1 MSKLNSK
8 ALSARRARELAM
20 QIVYQFYARPD
31 DSFDEIYRGF
41 AEDFAA
47 DDTAL
52 DAAHGIA
59 KGVSENRDSLEE
71 LLIENLRGWRPER
84 ISIIDKAVIFVA
96 LYEAYMKQERT
107 PVAVAIDEAVELVK
121 RYGTDDSG
129 RFVNGVL
136 GNIVRSGSIK

>member
-8 ALSARRARELAM
+8 ALNARKSRELAL
-20 QIVYQFYARPD
+20 QLVYQLYTRPE
-31 DSFDEIYRGF
+31 DSFDEIFQGF
-41 AEDFAA
+41 AEDFAV
-47 DDTAL
+47 DETAL
-52 DAAHGIA
+52 ESSAELAR
-59 KGVSENRDSLEE
+59 GVADNRDSLEE

-84 ISIIDKAVIFVA
+84 IAIIDKSAIFVA
-96 LYEAYMKQERT
+96 LYEAFMKEERT

-121 RYGTDDSG
+121 RYGSDDSG